1 MVEDQNIKH
10 IVRVANV
17 DIPGHKHVV
26 ISLRKIKGIGFNLA
40 KIICNLTGINPQ
52 TKAGLLKDSDI
63 SKLDTLLRNIH
74 EAGIPLWAY
83 NRRRDYET
91 GKDAHLVT
99 SKLTFTKE
107 NDIKRLR
114 KIKCYRGVRHSRR
127 LPVRGQR
134 TKSNFRRTKG
144 KVVGVKKK
152 GKK

>member
-1 MVEDQNIKH
+1 MVDNKNIKH

-17 DIPGHKHVV
+17 DIPGHKHLV
-26 ISLRKIKGIGFNLA
+26 ISLKKIKGIGFNLA
-40 KIICNLTGINPQ
+40 KIICNITGINPQ
-52 TKAGLLKDSDI
+52 TKAGLLADEEI
-63 SKLDTLLRNIH
+63 SKLDILLRNIKG
-74 EAGIPLWAY
+74 AGIPIWAY
-83 NRRRDYET
+83 NRRRDYDT
-91 GKDAHLVT
+91 GEDTHLVT
-99 SKLTFTKE
+99 SSLTFTKE

-152 GKK
+152 GK